1 MPEKDLDA
9 AEVIQS
15 YRKRRERLTPMILGG
30 LAVVLLVV
38 GILLIVLW
46 LTGSNPPQLPFFD
59 TPTPTASNT
68 LTPGPPTLTPTITET
83 PGPTIT
89 PTLPE
94 PISHIV
100 QSGETLGMIADAYE
114 VDLLLLMAFNG
125 LDDANIIGVGD
136 EILIPP
142 PGTGMPTPTPLPS
155 TLIPGQEIIYVVMP
169 EDQLQ
174 FIAEMFNSTVE
185 AIVEANDLDDPNN
198 IFVGQRLIIPWGI
211 VTPTPSPTV
220 DPNAPTPTV
229 TPTPT
234 PA

>member
-1 MPEKDLDA
+1 
-9 AEVIQS
+9 
-15 YRKRRERLTPMILGG
+15 
-30 LAVVLLVV
+30 
-38 GILLIVLW
+38 
-46 LTGSNPPQLPFFD
+46 
-59 TPTPTASNT
+59 
-68 LTPGPPTLTPTITET
+68 
-83 PGPTIT
+83 
-89 PTLPE
+89 
-94 PISHIV
+94 
-100 QSGETLGMIADAYE
+100 MIADAYE

>member
-1 MPEKDLDA
+1 MPDKDLNA
-9 AEVIQS
+9 ADVIQS

-38 GILLIVLW
+38 GIFLIVLW
-46 LTGSNPPQLPFFD
+46 LTGANPPQLPFLN
-59 TPTPTASNT
+59 TATPTASNT
-68 LTPGPPTLTPTITET
+68 WTPGPPTLTPTITET

-100 QSGETLGMIADAYE
+100 QAGENLSMIADAYE

-125 LDDANIIGVGD
+125 LEDAGFIGVGD

-155 TLIPGQEIIYVVMP
+155 TLIPGQEIIYIVLP
-169 EDQLQ
+169 DDQLSN
-174 FIAEMFNSTVE
+174 IAERFNSTVE

-211 VTPTPSPTV
+211 ITPTPSPTV
-220 DPNAPTPTV
+220 DPNAPTPTG
-229 TPTPT
+229 TSSPTP
-234 PA
+234 